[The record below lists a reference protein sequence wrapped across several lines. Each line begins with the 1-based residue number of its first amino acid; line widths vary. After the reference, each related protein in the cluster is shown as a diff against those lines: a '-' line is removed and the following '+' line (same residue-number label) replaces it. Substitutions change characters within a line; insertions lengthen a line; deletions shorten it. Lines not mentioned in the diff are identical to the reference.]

1 MERKLFFFQCLRLL
15 LLVFGL
21 KSSHQLFNQ
30 WRGKP
35 KPIPPCTRDSPR
47 AFRKLQVIAKKIE
60 CLMALFAPVVLGRSM
75 FVFRQLFE
83 NHSNNYT
90 IIEQSK
96 ILLSETFHK
105 LTKLHKITLSKEKT
119 LFKLPES
126 EKVRLWKALKW
137 LQIL

>member
-1 MERKLFFFQCLRLL
+1 
-15 LLVFGL
+15 
-21 KSSHQLFNQ
+21 
-30 WRGKP
+30 
-35 KPIPPCTRDSPR
+35 
-47 AFRKLQVIAKKIE
+47 
-60 CLMALFAPVVLGRSM
+60 MALFAPVVLGQSR

-90 IIEQSK
+90 ITEQSET
-96 ILLSETFHK
+96 LLSETFHK
-105 LTKLHKITLSKEKT
+105 LTTLHKITLSKEKT